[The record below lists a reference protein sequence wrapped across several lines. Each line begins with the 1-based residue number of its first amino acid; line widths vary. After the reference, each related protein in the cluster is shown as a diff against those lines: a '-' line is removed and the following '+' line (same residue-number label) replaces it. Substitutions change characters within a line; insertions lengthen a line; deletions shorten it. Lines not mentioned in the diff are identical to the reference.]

1 MIPYVNVESLF
12 LSLFFLPSPSL
23 FHPSLWLTFCPPVFQ
38 VDLGTPSFPQ
48 RLLGTVARR
57 QAAVLAELDSL
68 FSLWD
73 WQLARVVFISHQI
86 EENWLKKW
94 GAIWTCPIRNNHFC
108 VMFQNILLR
117 WALMNRPQVKGH
129 RCNSEHLDLCP
140 ESDLLSFNLHLNLCT
155 WF

>member
-1 MIPYVNVESLF
+1 MQICLMIPYLNVESLF
-12 LSLFFLPSPSL
+12 LSLFFLPFSSPSL
-23 FHPSLWLTFCPPVFQ
+23 PWLTFCPLVLQ

-73 WQLARVVFISHQI
+73 WQLARVAFISHQI

-94 GAIWTCPIRNNHFC
+94 GATWTCPIRNNHFR

-117 WALMNRPQVKGH
+117 CALMNTTQKSRGAYLRPWAAFIWGANVI
-129 RCNSEHLDLCP
+129 
-140 ESDLLSFNLHLNLCT
+140 
-155 WF
+155 